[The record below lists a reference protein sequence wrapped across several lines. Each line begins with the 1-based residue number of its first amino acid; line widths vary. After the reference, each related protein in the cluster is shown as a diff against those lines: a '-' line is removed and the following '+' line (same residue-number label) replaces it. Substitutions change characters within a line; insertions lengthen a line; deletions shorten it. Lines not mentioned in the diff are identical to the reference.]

1 MGVIRTP
8 RDRWIEQGLE
18 ALAAGGPDAVRVEVL
33 AKDLGVTKGGFYGSF
48 ADRDALLEAML
59 DTWEREST
67 DEVLDRIQREGGDA
81 RTQLQRAGVL
91 TFSDD
96 RLLPIDLAVRDW
108 ARRDEAV
115 AERLRRVDNRRMAL
129 LRDTIGTFCP
139 DPDEVEARSLLAF
152 CVAIGEHFLAADHD
166 GRTRAQVLARAADL
180 LLDRRPRTTAPSP
193 GDHPG
198 RRRAAPR

>member
-1 MGVIRTP
+1 VGVTRTP
-8 RDRWIEQGLE
+8 RERWIEQGLQ
-18 ALAAGGPDAVRVEVL
+18 ALAAGGPDAVRVEAL
-33 AKDLGVTKGGFYGSF
+33 AKELGVTKGGFYGSF

-67 DEVLDRIQREGGDA
+67 DDVLDRVEREGGDP
-81 RTQLQRAGVL
+81 RTRIQRAGVL

-115 AERLRRVDNRRMAL
+115 AVRLRRVDNRRMAL
-129 LRDTIGTFCP
+129 LREMIGTFCP

-152 CVAIGEHFLAADHD
+152 CVAIGEHFLAADHGD
-166 GRTRAQVLARAADL
+166 RTRAEVLTRAADL
-180 LLDRRPRTTAPSP
+180 LLDRPARTSARSSE
-193 GDHPG
+193 DRPG
-198 RRRAAPR
+198 RR